1 MFENSCLYR
10 WKRKNFLRMQRNCT
24 PNFNT
29 TKCVQEGTNCNQ
41 TPKECSDWNLIG
53 NNRGITGDNCTL
65 LTAPTNQRCLLV
77 SEGSGQVCKAHH
89 KVCTTINLNT
99 NSECTNNIPENP
111 PQNCDWTGTP
121 ASCQPV
127 SRHCDDTDLY
137 YKNKTLCKTLTI
149 PDYDKKNIFI
159 KEKTVNQNTINVQI
173 ELLQVEIIVNL
184 LLL

>member
-53 NNRGITGDNCTL
+53 NGNPITGDNCTL
-65 LTAPTNQRCLLV
+65 LNAPTNQRCLLV
-77 SEGSGQVCKAHH
+77 SETSGTPGTTIQVCKAHH
-89 KVCTTINLNT
+89 TLCTTINTNT

-111 PQNCDWTGTP
+111 AQKCSWTEGDRTP
-121 ASCQPV
+121 CKAVPRYCE
-127 SRHCDDTDLY
+127 DTDLY
-137 YKNKTLCKTLTI
+137 YKSKIICPTLTI
-149 PDYDKKNIFI
+149 SDSTTDKDKKNEFI
-159 KEKTVNQNTINVQI
+159 KEKTV
-173 ELLQVEIIVNL
+173 
-184 LLL
+184 

>member
-1 MFENSCLYR
+1 M
-10 WKRKNFLRMQRNCT
+10 
-24 PNFNT
+24 
-29 TKCVQEGTNCNQ
+29 
-41 TPKECSDWNLIG
+41 
-53 NNRGITGDNCTL
+53 